1 MNKLTYKDFII
12 GQKVVCCESEKAN
25 KEDLY
30 NWYLT
35 AGKTYTITD
44 LDFRFHDK
52 ICVKKDN
59 YGDAFF
65 PIVYFVD
72 EKEMIRISREKKLKR
87 IIK

>member
-1 MNKLTYKDFII
+1 MKLTYKDFII

-30 NWYLT
+30 NIYLT
-35 AGKTYTITD
+35 VGKTYTITD
-44 LDFRFHDK
+44 LDFHFHDK

-59 YGDAFF
+59 GGGAFF
-65 PIVYFVD
+65 PIEYFVD